1 MLDVLI
7 HGWHPKE
14 LSWTLTEYTK
24 INSKYIKDL
33 NLRAETKTLR
43 GKSSWQWTC
52 QRFLCCYTNSTGNKS
67 ETEPHRVKME
77 PLCFEGHFSRVKS
90 PSTEWAKI
98 LVNHKCCKRLIFRIY
113 KELLQLNSKGDPPK
127 LVIEPGSP
135 ALQADSL
142 LSEPPRKPYFIHL

>member
-1 MLDVLI
+1 
-7 HGWHPKE
+7 
-14 LSWTLTEYTK
+14 
-24 INSKYIKDL
+24 
-33 NLRAETKTLR
+33 
-43 GKSSWQWTC
+43 
-52 QRFLCCYTNSTGNKS
+52 
-67 ETEPHRVKME
+67 ME

-142 LSEPPRKPYFIHL
+142 LSEPPRKPLTLKGFVGYVGFECVCVCDHL